1 MHVVFSCRWMNSY
14 RKKRRSPNNTMW
26 WNIKWDPFPMNTT
39 ISWSSRA
46 LLLFRNISNLVFYV
60 KKCYE
65 YVGLCHFLFPPY
77 LNKEIW
83 RFSVSPHKTFTF
95 LPLNYFHLFTPHCE
109 IQQLEESPQ
118 KIKWFQNLHNFLW
131 LVVNDWHYITQ
142 KVRKITQKCKG
153 HTVNNWGCA
162 LFSEQITQPGK
173 MFRE

>member
-1 MHVVFSCRWMNSY
+1 MKSPWNQTQKHDKKFDLKSRAQQRYMLFFSCRWMNSY

-46 LLLFRNISNLVFYV
+46 LFISNLVFYV

-65 YVGLCHFLFPPY
+65 YVGLCHFIFPPY

-95 LPLNYFHLFTPHCE
+95 LPLNYFQFFYTTLWNTT
-109 IQQLEESPQ
+109 IGRKSAK
-118 KIKWFQNLHNFLW
+118 KINGFRNCIISYGW
-131 LVVNDWHYITQ
+131 L
-142 KVRKITQKCKG
+142 
-153 HTVNNWGCA
+153 
-162 LFSEQITQPGK
+162 
-173 MFRE
+173 

>member
-1 MHVVFSCRWMNSY
+1 MKVRIMFFNRKKCCSLILGDIALNSSKIQTQKHDKKFDLKSRAQQRYMLFFSCRWMNSY

-46 LLLFRNISNLVFYV
+46 LFISNLVFYV

-65 YVGLCHFLFPPY
+65 YVGLCHFIFPPY

-95 LPLNYFHLFTPHCE
+95 LPLNYFHFFTPHCE
-109 IQQLEESPQ
+109 IRQLEESPQ
-118 KIKWFQNLHNFLW
+118 KK
-131 LVVNDWHYITQ
+131 
-142 KVRKITQKCKG
+142 
-153 HTVNNWGCA
+153 
-162 LFSEQITQPGK
+162 
-173 MFRE
+173 